1 MPMPV
6 RSLPTVQN
14 WDCHQCGDCCR
25 TYAVRVTAEEKDRI
39 LKQGWMADPEFKG
52 KEPLKLDKATGE
64 YSLGQTADGT
74 CVFLGEKNLCR
85 IHAKFGAAAKPFA
98 CRLYPFILVPSGD
111 HWKVSLR
118 FACPSVADNKGR
130 ACTAHASELTS
141 LTGPIEADNPKAVNL
156 EPPELQAGQT
166 VPWGD
171 LTRFTK
177 AFLKVLTDTS
187 HPIERR
193 LRQVA
198 MLAGLCRQSRFDT
211 VSGGRLDEFL
221 NIVAAA
227 AIEEVPTD
235 PNMVPRPG
243 WVGRT
248 LFRQQVGVYLRA
260 DIGPHAGVGKRGAWA
275 RFAAGWRFGVG
286 GGAVPQV
293 NEWLPKGVPFSAAEQ
308 PAGELPKAADELFT
322 RYFAVKV
329 ESGQFY
335 GPSNFHRGYWDGL
348 DSLLLVFPTM
358 LWAARVMTTGGTPRI
373 EAISKGLRMVDENFG
388 YSRALGDARTL
399 WGIRTM
405 ADRGEIA
412 RLIAWYAR

>member
-1 MPMPV
+1 
-6 RSLPTVQN
+6 
-14 WDCHQCGDCCR
+14 
-25 TYAVRVTAEEKDRI
+25 
-39 LKQGWMADPEFKG
+39 
-52 KEPLKLDKATGE
+52 
-64 YSLGQTADGT
+64 
-74 CVFLGEKNLCR
+74 
-85 IHAKFGAAAKPFA
+85 
-98 CRLYPFILVPSGD
+98 
-111 HWKVSLR
+111 
-118 FACPSVADNKGR
+118 
-130 ACTAHASELTS
+130 
-141 LTGPIEADNPKAVNL
+141 
-156 EPPELQAGQT
+156 
-166 VPWGD
+166 
-171 LTRFTK
+171 
-177 AFLKVLTDTS
+177 
-187 HPIERR
+187 
-193 LRQVA
+193 VA

>member
-39 LKQGWMADPEFKG
+39 LKQGWMSDPEFAG
-52 KEPLKLDKATGE
+52 QEPLKLDKATGE
-64 YSLGQTADGT
+64 YTLNQTADGA

-85 IHAKFGAAAKPFA
+85 IHAKFGMAAKPFA
-98 CRLYPFILVPSGD
+98 CRLYPFVLVPAGD

-118 FACPSVADNKGR
+118 YACPSVADNKGR
-130 ACTAHASELTS
+130 GCSAHAPELAS
-141 LTGPIEADNPKAVNL
+141 LTGLVEADNPKAVGM

-166 VPWGD
+166 VPWAD
-171 LTRFTK
+171 LGRFTK
-177 AFLKVLTDTS
+177 VFAKLVADTS

-198 MLAGLCRQSRFDT
+198 MLADLCKKSRFDK

-221 NIVAAA
+221 TLVSAAA
-227 AIEEVPTD
+227 VDEVPAD
-235 PNMVPRPG
+235 PFAVPRPS

-260 DIGPHAGVGKRGAWA
+260 DTGPHAGVGKRGAWA

-286 GGAVPQV
+286 GRTVPRV
-293 NEWLPKGVPFSAAEQ
+293 HDFLPEGVRFAAADE
-308 PAGELPKAADELFT
+308 PAGELPKAADELLT
-322 RYFAVKV
+322 RYFRVKL
-329 ESGQFY
+329 ESGQFF

-348 DSLLLVFPTM
+348 DSLLLVFPTV
-358 LWAARVMTTGGTPRI
+358 LWAARVMAKGGTDRV
-373 EAISKGLRMVDENFG
+373 EAVTKGVRMVDENFG
-388 YSRALGDARTL
+388 YSKFLAGGRTL
-399 WGIRTM
+399 WSVRTM

>member
-39 LKQGWMADPEFKG
+39 LKQGWMSDPAFKG
-52 KEPLKLDKATGE
+52 QEPLKLDKATGE
-64 YSLGQTADGT
+64 YSLGQTTDGT
-74 CVFLGEKNLCR
+74 CVFLGDKNLCR

-98 CRLYPFILVPSGD
+98 CRLYPFILVPNGD
-111 HWKVSLR
+111 HWKISLR

-130 ACTAHASELTS
+130 ECATHASELTS

-156 EPPELQAGQT
+156 EPPELQAGQM
-166 VPWGD
+166 VPWDD

-177 AFLKVLTDTS
+177 TFLKVLTDTA

-193 LRQVA
+193 LRQVV
-198 MLAGLCRQSRFDT
+198 MLAGLCRQSRFDK

-221 NIVAAA
+221 HIVTAA
-227 AIEEVPTD
+227 AIDEVPAD
-235 PNMVPRPG
+235 PNMVPKPG

-248 LFRQQVGVYLRA
+248 LFRQQTGVYLRA

-286 GGAVPQV
+286 GGTVPQV
-293 NEWLPKGVPFSAAEQ
+293 NEWLPVGVKFAAAEQ
-308 PAGELPKAADELFT
+308 PVGELPKAADELFT
-322 RYFAVKV
+322 RYFTVKV

-358 LWAARVMTTGGTPRI
+358 LWAARVMVAGGTPRM
-373 EAISKGLRMVDENFG
+373 EAITKGVRMVDENFG
-388 YSRALGDARTL
+388 YNKFLAGARTL

-405 ADRGEIA
+405 AERGEVA